1 MKSRLALIA
10 VATLTLAACASS
22 PPPHGRG
29 YGYGYDYDRAP
40 PPVRCDDCGVIER
53 IERVYGARQTSGSG
67 ALIGGIIGAVIGR
80 EVSGRDSRNRNRG
93 TVAGAVVGAAA
104 GHAIEKDANRESF
117 DLFIRLDDG
126 RRIVINRTRLGPGF
140 YEGAPVRVEGSRVI
154 ALR

>member
-29 YGYGYDYDRAP
+29 YGYDYGYAP
-40 PPVRCDDCGVIER
+40 PPVRCYDCGVIER
-53 IERVYGARQTSGSG
+53 IERVYGARQTTGSG
-67 ALIGGIIGAVIGR
+67 AVIGGIIGAVIGR
-80 EVSGRDSRNRNRG
+80 EVSGRDSRNKNRG

-117 DLFIRLDDG
+117 DIYIRLDDG
-126 RRIVINRTRLGPGF
+126 RRIVINRTRLAPGL

-154 ALR
+154 PLR